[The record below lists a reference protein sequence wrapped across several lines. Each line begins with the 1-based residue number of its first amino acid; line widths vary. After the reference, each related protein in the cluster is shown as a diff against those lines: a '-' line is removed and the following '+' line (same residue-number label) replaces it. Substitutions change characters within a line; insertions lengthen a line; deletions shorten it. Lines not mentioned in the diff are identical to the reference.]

1 MKAIALFAMCLLAIA
16 MEAAQ
21 PEKGPYAPQ
30 LSSDY
35 LGADGE
41 LYPSAIGVRPWKS
54 EDPTTYGGEYT
65 DMANPALGVKLRIN
79 KDKDGTWTAGGEWKL
94 KDLREHPRVV
104 SWTRASMELE
114 SKHTYAHAGRGTLFV
129 FFVQYRDPGAKGGEP
144 TPAVMIGDHL
154 FAKK

>member
-1 MKAIALFAMCLLAIA
+1 MKATVLLGMCLVAAAAQAI
-16 MEAAQ
+16 Q
-21 PEKGPYAPQ
+21 PEKGPYAPR

-41 LYPSAIGVRPWKS
+41 LYPIAIGVRPWKP
-54 EDPTTYGGEYT
+54 EDPASYAGQYT
-65 DMANPALGVKLRIN
+65 DVANPALSVKLQVN
-79 KDKDGTWTAGGEWKL
+79 KAKDGNWTTAGEWKL

-129 FFVQYRDPGAKGGEP
+129 FFVQYRDPGAKGNEP
-144 TPAVMIGDHL
+144 RPAVMIGDHL